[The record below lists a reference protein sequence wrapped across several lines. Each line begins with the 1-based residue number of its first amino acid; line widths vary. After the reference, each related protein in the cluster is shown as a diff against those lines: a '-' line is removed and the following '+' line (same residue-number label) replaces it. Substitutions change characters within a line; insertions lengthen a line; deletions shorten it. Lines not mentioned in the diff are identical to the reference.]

1 MDNSNKIEWYS
12 RLKPKYPVVSDE
24 EWALF
29 DTISKERTIK
39 KGNSFLDYGE
49 VAVNAAFVISGKFAF
64 TIMDE
69 EGNERIIKFGFTD
82 DFLANCES
90 FYRHAPSKVGI
101 IALEDAVVKVV
112 KIKHLQP
119 LYDLHMC
126 IATVNLKIY
135 QEDAEQT
142 FEHQYILSLKS
153 PARRY
158 KFLMEKRPEL
168 IRRISLK
175 YIAKYL
181 YVSREAISRARLFLL
196 KKT

>member
-1 MDNSNKIEWYS
+1 MNKDNTLEWYS

-29 DTISKERTIK
+29 DTMAKERTIK
-39 KGNSFLDYGE
+39 KGKSFLDYGE
-49 VAVNAAFVISGKFAF
+49 VAGNAAFVISGKFAF
-64 TIMDE
+64 TILDE
-69 EGNERIIKFGFTD
+69 EGNERIIKFGFAD

-90 FYRHAPSKVGI
+90 FYHHSPSKVSI

-119 LYDLHMC
+119 LYDLHIC
-126 IATVNLKIY
+126 IASVNLKIY
-135 QEDAEQT
+135 QEEAEQT

-158 KFLMEKRPEL
+158 KFLMEKKPEL
-168 IRRISLK
+168 IRRISIK
-175 YIAKYL
+175 HIAKYL
-181 YVSREAISRARLFLL
+181 YVSREAISRARLYLL
-196 KKT
+196 NKG